1 MSRLA
6 AVAPVSAKLAAAALA
21 AGMVMAPADL
31 RAQATG
37 QGGYAAVAVD
47 GIADVGAHFALV
59 PTGNGA
65 HTGLF
70 YLADR
75 RELWSG
81 RCTDFAGCSIEARV
95 SPAGADHGRFPSLA
109 MRAGNRPIGAYYDAD
124 LDQVRLVN
132 CFDIECLN
140 TTTQFIDVVGADGG
154 ATAIAVDPVTGFAAI
169 AFRDSGGALSFH
181 RCADFDCTNGS
192 TLQIDAGPGVGN
204 NPSIAFGADGRV
216 YIAYDDDQN
225 SALKLATAPAASPAF
240 ITVTAG
246 GGSDAVVTV
255 PGATPVLYYRDGF
268 ATLKRRNC
276 ATTDCS
282 LATELNL
289 APLVFGAS
297 PSVAFASGGL
307 PVISHR
313 NANTG
318 EVYVTRC
325 ADAACT
331 QTTRL
336 SLDARPDAGRVS
348 QVVLDSNGRPRVYW
362 HQAGRGALVD
372 ARCSDTTCASA
383 SAPVI
388 ALNGPSVRDPAIAM
402 RANGAP
408 VVQYRTGRGNQ
419 MLALCAD
426 ARCTSLVRRELP
438 SANSLDRG
446 AVLVRNDGRPLAYY
460 GSVGGTVVYDCLN
473 VDCSSG
479 VTNTITAPGSGTSSH
494 VAAVLRSD
502 NRGLLVYIRRAAGQ
516 PVQWRVFVCAD
527 EGCASG
533 SDRLLANEDPTA
545 IVTQGTPVRAVLGPG
560 DRLILVYATAPS
572 NFSSYSTRYVRCA
585 DADCTSASSVLIGNA
600 QLFDV
605 PIALRSDGRIVFRE
619 NIAPNP
625 VLGTCGST
633 DCPTAGVVRVS
644 LPIGFRSSRSIV
656 LDADRPIFDASLT
669 GQAGLDRCAD
679 AACSA
684 ISYMPLIADPEQPDR
699 FFSGTLERDA
709 QLRPVAVWAES
720 ALADVWLS
728 VPLPNAIFA
737 NGFEP

>member
-1 MSRLA
+1 LLA
-6 AVAPVSAKLAAAALA
+6 AVSLGAALTTLP
-21 AGMVMAPADL
+21 AGV
-31 RAQATG
+31 RAQAVG

-59 PTGNGA
+59 PTGSGA

-81 RCTDFAGCSIEARV
+81 RCTDFGGCSIETRV

-124 LDQVRLVN
+124 LDEVRLVN
-132 CFDIECLN
+132 CFDSECLN
-140 TTTQFIDVVGADGG
+140 VSTRAIDAVGADGG
-154 ATAIAVDPVTGFAAI
+154 ATAIAVDPATGFAAV
-169 AFRDSGGALSFH
+169 AFRDSGGSLSFH

-192 TLQIDAGPGVGN
+192 TLVIDAGPGVGN
-204 NPSIAFGADGRV
+204 NPSMAFGADGRV
-216 YIAYDDDQN
+216 YIAYDDGPN
-225 SALKLATAPAASPAF
+225 ALLKLATAPAASPAF
-240 ITVTAG
+240 TTATAG

-255 PGATPVLYYRDGF
+255 PGTTPVLYYRDGF

-276 ATTDCS
+276 AITDCS
-282 LATELNL
+282 LGTESNL
-289 APLVFGAS
+289 TPLVFGAA
-297 PSVAFASGGL
+297 PSVVFAAGGL

-313 NANTG
+313 NENTG
-318 EVYVTRC
+318 EVYITRC
-325 ADAACT
+325 ADTACT

-336 SLDARPDAGRVS
+336 SLDAQPDAGRVS
-348 QVVLDSNGRPRVYW
+348 QVVLDANGRPRVFW
-362 HQAGRGALVD
+362 HRATRSALFD
-372 ARCSDTTCASA
+372 ARCNDTGCTGAG
-383 SAPVI
+383 APQL

-402 RANGAP
+402 RADGRP
-408 VVQYRTGRGNQ
+408 VVQYRIGRGSQ

-426 ARCTSLVRRELP
+426 VRCTSLVRRELP

-446 AVLVRNDGRPLAYY
+446 AVLVRNDNRPLAYY
-460 GSVGGTVVYDCLN
+460 GSVGGTVAYDCAN

-479 VTNTITAPGSGTSSH
+479 ISREITPVGSGTSAH

-502 NRGLLVYIRRAAGQ
+502 NRPLLVYIRRQPAQ

-533 SDRLLANEDPTA
+533 TDRLLASEDPTS
-545 IVTQGTPVRAVLGPG
+545 VVVQGAAVRAVVGPG
-560 DRLILVYATAPS
+560 NRLILVYATAPA
-572 NFSSYSTRYVRCA
+572 NFSSYSTRYVRCT
-585 DADCTSASSVLIGNA
+585 DPDCTSVSTALIGNA
-600 QLFDV
+600 QVLDA

-619 NIAPNP
+619 NLSPNP

-633 DCPTAGVVRVS
+633 DCPGAGVVRVT
-644 LPIGFRSSRSIV
+644 LPIGFRSSRSIM
-656 LDADRPIFDASLT
+656 LDADRPVFDAALT
-669 GQAGLDRCAD
+669 GQSGLDRCVD

-684 ISYMPLIADPEQPDR
+684 ITYTPLIADPELPNR
-699 FFSGTLERDA
+699 SFTGTLERDA

-720 ALADVWLS
+720 TLADVWLS